1 MAQKRALM
9 RGVIAGRRTAANCS
23 DQIIVRRCKYRRSSP
38 QAVGES
44 DMPRWI
50 FVLAF
55 ALVFYGNGAAF
66 IESFVNYPSWHLIGN
81 DAFLN
86 YHKFIGPR
94 VIAFL
99 VVPALLG
106 TVFTIVLLWSRPAA
120 IPLWSVWVA
129 ILLQLVVWVSTAT
142 IQIPIQLQL
151 AVQGASPALLER
163 LMETNWWFRRV
174 PYAVCAALFLWM
186 ATRAIAPHERD
197 A

>member
-1 MAQKRALM
+1 
-9 RGVIAGRRTAANCS
+9 
-23 DQIIVRRCKYRRSSP
+23 
-38 QAVGES
+38 
-44 DMPRWI
+44 MPRWI
-50 FVLAF
+50 FALAF
-55 ALVFYGNGAAF
+55 ALVFYGNGAAY

-99 VVPALLG
+99 VVPAVLG
-106 TVFTIVLLWSRPAA
+106 TVFTIALLWSRPAA

-142 IQIPIQLQL
+142 IQIPIQFQL

-163 LMETNWWFRRV
+163 LMETNWWLRRI
-174 PYAVCAALFLWM
+174 PYSVCAALFLWM
-186 ATRAIAPHERD
+186 ATRAIAAHERD

>member
-1 MAQKRALM
+1 M
-9 RGVIAGRRTAANCS
+9 RH
-23 DQIIVRRCKYRRSSP
+23 
-38 QAVGES
+38 
-44 DMPRWI
+44 WI

-66 IESFVNYPSWHLIGN
+66 VESFVNYPSWHLIGS
-81 DAFLN
+81 DSFLN

-94 VIAFL
+94 IIAFL
-99 VVPALLG
+99 VAPAVLGTIFTIALLR
-106 TVFTIVLLWSRPAA
+106 FRPAK
-120 IPLWSVWVA
+120 IPLWSVWAA

-151 AVQGASPALLER
+151 AEQGATPALLER

-186 ATRAIAPHERD
+186 ATRAIAPRGGD

>member
-1 MAQKRALM
+1 
-9 RGVIAGRRTAANCS
+9 
-23 DQIIVRRCKYRRSSP
+23 
-38 QAVGES
+38 
-44 DMPRWI
+44 MPRWI
-50 FVLAF
+50 FALAF

-86 YHKFIGPR
+86 YHKFIAPR

-99 VVPALLG
+99 VVPAVLG
-106 TVFTIVLLWSRPAA
+106 TVFTILLLWSRPAV

-163 LMETNWWFRRV
+163 LMETNWWLRRI
-174 PYAVCAALFLWM
+174 PYSVCAALFLWM
-186 ATRAIAPHERD
+186 ATRAIAPDERG